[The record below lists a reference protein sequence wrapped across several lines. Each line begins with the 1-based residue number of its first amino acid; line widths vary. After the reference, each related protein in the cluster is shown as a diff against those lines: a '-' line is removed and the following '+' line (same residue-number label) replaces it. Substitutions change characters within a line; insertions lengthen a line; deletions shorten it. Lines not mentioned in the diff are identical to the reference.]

1 MNRVVDPHEMD
12 VLPETIDPAL
22 RPKNLDEYVGQERV
36 KENLRVYIRAAL
48 ARGEAMDHVLLAGP
62 PGLGKTSMAF
72 IIAEELGVP
81 MRTASGPTME
91 RSGDL
96 AAILNSLQP
105 REVLFIDEIHR
116 LHRAVEEILYPAMED
131 FQIDV
136 VLGTGP
142 GAQSVKL
149 PVPPFTLVGATTRM
163 GLLTAPLRARFG
175 IQCTLDFYEVQELDL
190 ILQRSAQRLGI
201 SVTKEGSRELAQ
213 RSRGT
218 PRIANRLLKRV
229 RDFAEVEGDGTID
242 EEIARVS
249 LARLEVDSEGL
260 DGMDRRILDAIA
272 NKFDGGPVGLS
283 NLAAAIGE
291 EPHTIEEVY
300 EPFLIMRGLVQRTP
314 RGRILTSSGYAHME
328 LPIPRAPK
336 HQKELF

>member
-1 MNRVVDPHEMD
+1 MERMVDPAES
-12 VLPETIDPAL
+12 PEFFDPAL
-22 RPKNLDEYVGQERV
+22 RPKNLDEYVGQERI
-36 KENLRVYIRAAL
+36 KENLSVYIRAAL

-72 IIAEELGVP
+72 IVAEELGVP
-81 MRTASGPTME
+81 LRTASGPTLE

-131 FQIDV
+131 YQIDV

-163 GLLTAPLRARFG
+163 GLLTSPLRARFG
-175 IQCTLDFYEVQELDL
+175 IQCTLDFYEVEELDR
-190 ILQRSAQRLGI
+190 ILQRSAERLGI
-201 SVTKEGSRELAQ
+201 AITKEGSLELAR

-229 RDFAEVEGDGTID
+229 RDFAEVEGEGTITD
-242 EEIARVS
+242 S
-249 LARLEVDSEGL
+249 LAKASLIRLEVDSQGL

-291 EPHTIEEVY
+291 EAHTIEEVY
-300 EPFLIMRGLVQRTP
+300 EPFLIMRGLMQRTP
-314 RGRILTSSGYAHME
+314 RGRILTRSGYGHMD
-328 LPIPRAPK
+328 LPVPEPNRP
-336 HQKELF
+336 QKELF

>member
-1 MNRVVDPHEMD
+1 MDRIVDPDE
-12 VLPETIDPAL
+12 VPELFDPAL
-22 RPKNLDEYVGQERV
+22 RPKNLDESVGQARI

-62 PGLGKTSMAF
+62 PGLGKTSMAY
-72 IIAEELGVP
+72 IVAEELGVP
-81 MRTASGPTME
+81 MRTASGPTLE

-116 LHRAVEEILYPAMED
+116 LPRAVEEIMYPAMED
-131 FQIDV
+131 YQIDV

-163 GLLTAPLRARFG
+163 GLLTSPLRARFG
-175 IQCTLDFYEVQELDL
+175 IQCTLDFYEIDELDC
-190 ILQRSAQRLGI
+190 ILQRSADRLGI
-201 SVTKEGSRELAQ
+201 GITPEGSLELAR

-242 EEIARVS
+242 HDIARAS
-249 LARLEVDSEGL
+249 LGRLQVDEQGL

-272 NKFDGGPVGLS
+272 NKFDGGPVGLT

-300 EPFLIMRGLVQRTP
+300 EPFLIMRGLLQRTP
-314 RGRILTSSGYAHME
+314 RGRILTQSGYAHME
-328 LPIPRAPK
+328 LPPPSRGPEAP
-336 HQKELF
+336 QEELF